1 MTGLLMLVALS
12 LMNFGVKGGVN
23 AANLMIDGDVVPP
36 VLNNYIGR
44 VAGTFVAWEVT
55 PHLDIQCETLF
66 SRKGASFDESGV
78 DADMRISY
86 LEIPILFRYGSPVE
100 AGKLRYGRAVKVFA
114 GPSFAFKRNAEATGE
129 FPGVSDGQD
138 IDDAI
143 AAFDFGF
150 VIGAGIESRGIV
162 FDGRYTRGLR
172 NVNAQPRQ
180 DDANFKHRV
189 FSIMVG
195 FRL

>member
-1 MTGLLMLVALS
+1 MAGLGLLILLS
-12 LMNFGVKGGVN
+12 MANFGVKGGVN
-23 AANLMIDGDVVPP
+23 AANLMIEGDVVPP
-36 VLNNYIGR
+36 VLDNHIGW
-44 VAGTFVAWEVT
+44 VAGTFMAWPVA

-78 DADMRISY
+78 NADIRISY

-114 GPSFAFKRNAEATGE
+114 GPSFAFKRKAEATGE

-150 VIGAGIESRGIV
+150 VMGAGIESRGIV

-180 DDANFKHRV
+180 NDANFKHRV

-195 FRL
+195 VRL